1 MFSSISNSYF
11 WKKKCFK
18 TVLLDNF
25 KDNNLEIK
33 ILSFDDSYD
42 EKRATLDLKKIKFFI
57 N

>member
-11 WKKKCFK
+11 WKKN
-18 TVLLDNF
+18 VLKLF
-25 KDNNLEIK
+25 YWIILKIIEIK
-33 ILSFDDSYD
+33 ILSIDDSYD

>member
-25 KDNNLEIK
+25 KDNNLE
-33 ILSFDDSYD
+33 DDSYD